1 MKRWAMILVC
11 LMALLYIGFGNI
23 AMSVGAMGN
32 TYYVAKTGL
41 DSNDGSLAHP
51 WLTINHAASTAVAGD
66 TVYVRSG
73 TYNEYVFDCY
83 HSGTAGNPITFENYP
98 GESPIIDG
106 TGLANPSSNYGLLY
120 IVGNYINWQGF
131 EIRNSLIYE
140 GVYALHAF
148 QVNLS
153 NLKIH
158 AINGSGIALGDC
170 SNMVIDTCE
179 LYNCNTNP
187 QYDETIILSPAQNIE
202 IKNCYIHDTGSAG
215 IDCKGA
221 NGDSGCNNI
230 SIHNNEIC
238 NLANGSSGIYID
250 MQGINQNG
258 FSIYCNKIHNCGNAI
273 TLGSEGNAATLTNT
287 NIYNN
292 LIYNNT
298 YGFQVQP
305 YSFPK
310 TVSIINNTFYNNLIG
325 LGWDDTAANYQV
337 NCVVRN
343 NIVVSTTTYSL
354 IHYDYY
360 AQGGVTIDH
369 NLFYDAAGY
378 NTQYGTN
385 YVIGNPLLTNPTT
398 DFSIPSNSPAVDA
411 GSSANA
417 PGTDYVGT
425 VRPQNTGYDIGA
437 YEQVPLSITTNNLPN
452 GSVGVA
458 YSQTLIAT
466 SGATPYT
473 WSIASGTLP
482 TGLSLSSGGV
492 ISGTPTTASGPT
504 IVTFQVTDIASLN
517 ATKVL
522 TITIGSSPSITTGTL
537 ANGIVG
543 IAYSQTLTATG
554 GTTPYTWSI
563 TSGTLPVGISLSSGG
578 VISGTPTTTGGPI
591 SVTFKVTDNIG
602 ANATKSIPITV
613 ANATWDINKDGA
625 VNIRDMT
632 SISQHWGETGT
643 PGWIPQD
650 VNNDGIINS
659 LDMIIV
665 GQHWTP

>member
-170 SNMVIDTCE
+170 SYMVIDTCE
-179 LYNCNTNP
+179 LYNCNTTP
-187 QYDETIILSPAQNIE
+187 GDETIAMSPAQNIE

>member
-437 YEQVPLSITTNNLPN
+437 YEYKNV
-452 GSVGVA
+452 
-458 YSQTLIAT
+458 
-466 SGATPYT
+466 
-473 WSIASGTLP
+473 
-482 TGLSLSSGGV
+482 
-492 ISGTPTTASGPT
+492 SGTPPTVTNIPPVAQNDAYSIPNNAVLSVSAPGVLANDTDANLDPLTVFKITGPT
-504 IVTFQVTDIASLN
+504 HGIVMLN
-517 ATKVL
+517 ANGSFTYNPNTGYVGTDMFTYAANDGSSDSHAATV
-522 TITIGSSPSITTGTL
+522 TIT
-537 ANGIVG
+537 V
-543 IAYSQTLTATG
+543 
-554 GTTPYTWSI
+554 
-563 TSGTLPVGISLSSGG
+563 
-578 VISGTPTTTGGPI
+578 SGTPP
-591 SVTFKVTDNIG
+591 
-602 ANATKSIPITV
+602 
-613 ANATWDINKDGA
+613 
-625 VNIRDMT
+625 
-632 SISQHWGETGT
+632 
-643 PGWIPQD
+643 
-650 VNNDGIINS
+650 
-659 LDMIIV
+659 
-665 GQHWTP
+665 